1 MFNELGANPQQL
13 PVSELYTALETG
25 VVDSQDHPIPVTLS
39 FKFDEVQKYLSLTQH
54 AYSPL
59 VLTMNLR
66 KFNKLSAEEQKIIE
80 EVSAEAVAMQR
91 KLSVE
96 KEEQMISQL
105 EANGMQ
111 VNRDVDGKAFQEAI
125 QPVWNAYIKKNGD
138 VMINKIKVAAK

>member
-1 MFNELGANPQQL
+1 
-13 PVSELYTALETG
+13 
-25 VVDSQDHPIPVTLS
+25 
-39 FKFDEVQKYLSLTQH
+39 
-54 AYSPL
+54 
-59 VLTMNLR
+59 MNLR

-125 QPVWNAYIKKNGD
+125 QPVWNAYIEKNGD